1 MDSDNYKGSSLEA
14 QRRQGSILI
23 VDQGGGGLY
32 MIPEAG
38 WNCKDGDGIPREG
51 KGKREDA
58 GAERLVGT

>member
-1 MDSDNYKGSSLEA
+1 
-14 QRRQGSILI
+14 